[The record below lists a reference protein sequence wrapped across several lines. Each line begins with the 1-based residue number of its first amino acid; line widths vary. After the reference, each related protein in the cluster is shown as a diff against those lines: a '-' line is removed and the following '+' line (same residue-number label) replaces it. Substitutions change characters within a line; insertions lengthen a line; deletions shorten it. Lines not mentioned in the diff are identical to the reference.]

1 MGYNKYRKKNHRR
14 TYKKTQKAGQKYN
27 CDVLPHKMSIQD
39 IKDNSL
45 CVTEFNAHDINNY
58 QVNNV
63 VYLDRQ
69 GDGDYNKYMIEYIKK
84 SSAPNQKDKI
94 SMISIDE
101 QGKIVRKSRFVR
113 NEIWLIEDIENP
125 RAYLVNNDKRNTR
138 QLAKEIILRGVDA
151 QKKTIGNVGIER
163 MIESY
168 LGGKLKS
175 TRKNKKTKK
184 QKNKKEYSISV
195 SLPKFN

>member
-138 QLAKEIILRGVDA
+138 QLAKEIILRGSDA
-151 QKKTIGNVGIER
+151 QKRTIGNVGIER

-184 QKNKKEYSISV
+184 QKNKKTKKNIR
-195 SLPKFN
+195 

>member
-184 QKNKKEYSISV
+184 QKNKKTKKNIR
-195 SLPKFN
+195 

>member
-138 QLAKEIILRGVDA
+138 QLAKEIILRGSDA
-151 QKKTIGNVGIER
+151 QKRTIGNVGIER